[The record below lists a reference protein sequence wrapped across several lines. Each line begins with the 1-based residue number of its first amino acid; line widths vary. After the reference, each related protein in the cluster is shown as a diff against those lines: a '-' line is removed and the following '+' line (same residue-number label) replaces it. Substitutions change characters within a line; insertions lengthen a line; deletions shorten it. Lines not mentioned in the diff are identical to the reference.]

1 MTQPDREVE
10 TEVAEPADERSTLAT
25 VASTIA
31 GATAQLATGARRLI
45 AERPG
50 ARVRRIRRMAGQ
62 PLANLW
68 ELHPEARQATLREL
82 EPRVVPVELIAG
94 TAVEGPAQR
103 GGDFLP
109 LRDRRGAD
117 WRARWQRLLSGIDE
131 MVNLPPVEL
140 IKFGDSYW
148 VLDGHNRVGAA
159 LYTGQIGLDANV
171 VEARM
176 PGVPA
181 EPTRGN
187 IAPYLEGSRE
197 VRDAGLGRRP
207 AGHSHDEIHSPADD
221 PATDPTRE

>member
-1 MTQPDREVE
+1 MTEADPEVA
-10 TEVAEPADERSTLAT
+10 TGAAEPADERSTLAT
-25 VASTIA
+25 VASNIA
-31 GATAQLATGARRLI
+31 GAAEHLATGARRLI

-50 ARVRRIRRMAGQ
+50 ARIRRVRRMAGQ
-62 PLANLW
+62 PLVNLW
-68 ELHPEARQATLREL
+68 ELHPEARQATMREL
-82 EPRVVPVELIAG
+82 EPRVVPVELISG

-117 WRARWQRLLSGIDE
+117 WRARWQRILSGIDE

-140 IKFGDSYW
+140 IKFGDGYW

-187 IAPYLEGSRE
+187 IAPYLEGSRD
-197 VRDAGLGRRP
+197 VRQAGLGRRP
-207 AGHSHDEIHSPADD
+207 AGHSHLDVE
-221 PATDPTRE
+221 PATDPAEE